1 MIRGCLKIFLGGLIL
16 GIILTFFVPGR
27 GESHAKEPRNTGP
40 TALVR
45 VVPIKMGPISKRLV
59 AFGRVVASPGR
70 AKVLSIPYESLIG
83 AFFVLQGQEVAKGT
97 RLLEVGP
104 TPGTLLKFEMARNNY
119 RTARLLLIKAKR
131 QARLRLIT
139 NRELIQAEQAFRN
152 AGLVLNR
159 LRDIGASQRA
169 TICSKF
175 HGIVSRIFVSPG
187 SIVPAGSPV
196 MEIVA
201 QDAVEIVLGVE
212 PEDAHLIRPGDQ
224 VSLTAVN
231 RPSQREIKGRVQAIS
246 RSIDPSSRSL
256 DVFVSVPSPPTFML
270 NEYVRGDILVA
281 SKKGL
286 LVPRSAVLPEGSHS
300 VLYTLKDGKAIRHI
314 VSPGLENDRET
325 EISGPD
331 VSEGDLAIVL
341 GNYELRDGMAVRV
354 EKAQ

>member
-1 MIRGCLKIFLGGLIL
+1 MIRGCIKILLGGLIL
-16 GIILTFFVPGR
+16 TIILISFIPGR
-27 GESHAKEPRNTGP
+27 GKCHAKEPGNIGP

-45 VVPIKMGPISKRLV
+45 VAPIKLGPISKRLT

-70 AKVLSIPYESLIG
+70 AKVLSIPYESQIG
-83 AFFVLQGQEVAKGT
+83 TFFVLQGQEVSKGA
-97 RLLEVGP
+97 RLLEIGP
-104 TPGTLLKFEMARNNY
+104 TPDTLLKFGMAQNNY
-119 RTARLLLIKAKR
+119 DTARSLFIKAKR
-131 QARLRLIT
+131 QAKLKLIT
-139 NRELIQAEQAFRN
+139 NRELIQSEQAFRN

-159 LRDIGASQRA
+159 LKDIGASQKV

-175 HGIVSRIFVSPG
+175 HGIISRIFASPG

-196 MEIVA
+196 MEIVS

-224 VSLTAVN
+224 VALTAVN
-231 RPSQREIKGRVQAIS
+231 RPSQKEIRGRVQAIS

-286 LVPRSAVLPEGSHS
+286 IVPRNAVLPEDSHS

-314 VSPGLENDRET
+314 VTLGLENDREI

-331 VSEGDLAIVL
+331 ISEGDLAIVL

-354 EKAQ
+354 ERAK